1 LSDVNCEI
9 IDYMLTSMNMDVLP

>member
-1 LSDVNCEI
+1 LSDVNCEV